1 MGIDRQIPNSNKRL
15 TMKKLLIILFCV
27 ISLPGFSQ
35 VDKGTIVESGEDITG
50 YLIDTTVVIRV
61 KNILGKAGIKFYA
74 RNDTMKIVLDTSGYY
89 NIMFDNDTIVWR
101 VSNDTTYMST
111 NGGIVNINGLIISSS
126 GNADTALIALDELG
140 TAAHYA
146 DSAWVN
152 FVKVNDTIWV
162 PRIEL
167 GSNADNIN
175 GKITFIAS
183 DNNQCV
189 DSINTSDQR
198 VFADAARYNF
208 SATIKTPEI
217 FTEVFYVTNTGDTTA
232 VNTWRYKLTGD
243 DLIIERRNAGLSWIE
258 IMRNSPD

>member
-1 MGIDRQIPNSNKRL
+1 
-15 TMKKLLIILFCV
+15 MKKLLVILF
-27 ISLPGFSQ
+27 SFFALSGFSQ
-35 VDKGTIVESGEDITG
+35 VYETWKVPHYTGGRLNDTLQGATLQNEATNGMAGLRFISQTDTAALYYEKDTLIYQFDDGTQLKVYENGDSIVFSSSDSI
-50 YLIDTTVVIRV
+50 LID
-61 KNILGKAGIKFYA
+61 
-74 RNDTMKIVLDTSGYY
+74 KI
-89 NIMFDNDTIVWR
+89 IMGGLSTI
-101 VSNDTTYMST
+101 
-111 NGGIVNINGLIISSS
+111 
-126 GNADTALIALDELG
+126 DTARVALNEVG

-183 DNNQCV
+183 DNDQCV

-198 VFADAARYNF
+198 VFADAARYDF